1 MGNLLEAAADIY
13 KERPEERYVIGQDF
27 NTKDWFVYDNIEDR
41 NVCWAESEDE
51 AKDAVKRLIET
62 GSIK

>member
-1 MGNLLEAAADIY
+1 MSSLIEAAADIY
-13 KERPEERYVIGQDF
+13 KEHPEERYVIGKDF
-27 NTKDWFVYDNIEDR
+27 NTKDWFVYDNLEDR

-51 AKDAVKRLIET
+51 AKGAVKRLIAT